1 MAIITTIKNSI
12 RMMNQGSFQNLC
24 DHILSK
30 MGYNNLVSLGSQA
43 GTQKTTKG
51 TPDTYCI
58 VDDNKYIFVEYT
70 TQEKQLFNKI
80 KSDIDKCLD
89 EKATGIEVSRIVEI
103 LYFHTSSNLS
113 PKQDNEIRSLC
124 REKGV
129 AISIYGIDWIAFN
142 LYRDNRSLAKEYL
155 NIQIDNNQIF
165 EVNDFIKQNS
175 LSDLAAPL
183 DNEFMFRAKELS
195 AIDDIFKIKD
205 VVVLVGRAGAGKT
218 RVAVEYAKKRAKNSM
233 EKVFCIRDNALPI
246 YEDLNYY
253 IGSPGHYFL
262 VVDDANQVADLSHI
276 LYYLTQ
282 KEKDINVKILITV
295 RDYALMDVRKK
306 IIEFTTFN
314 SVIISPFSDDEIV
327 EIVKVA
333 VGIKNQLYLDRIAEI
348 SSGNARIAMI
358 AGKTAKNENNLSSL
372 TDVSTLYESYYG
384 NAIKG
389 VGLSD
394 DKDLLVAFG
403 ITAFINSFHIDLLD
417 YLNPVFEASNISKD
431 DFLECI
437 YRLHSFE
444 LVDICNDKAV
454 KISEQCLSN
463 YILKYVFYDKKLVSL
478 SKMIN
483 AYFPINQSKTIS
495 AVNVLSNVFY
505 SEQMIAFVER
515 EIRTIWDDLSEINS
529 DHFFEFVKAFY
540 PINEMATLQLLK
552 QRIDSEE
559 AKKFDEKIIETKH
572 YFNDDIISIL
582 SGFYRCKNYSL
593 AIELL
598 LRYYQKRPD
607 LYQKVLEVIKQDY
620 IFNKYSEYNDF
631 LIEKELLRLIRE
643 YSNDWNDYAISYLF
657 MDVAKSML
665 DFRFDRLVSSN
676 NYSISYSY
684 TVLHSGDN
692 IIEWRCQVWDYL
704 LEAKRNPYFKNGFR
718 SIMRTYGRNSDEN
731 SLPII
736 QADCSGIFKIISECL
751 NSGIL
756 EDCIT
761 VDEYVSFLN
770 KHKLNGCISSEIV
783 DVFLCSEQLHIY
795 KTLIGDSPF
804 LCKDYEKEII
814 TRKQRIKA
822 LTTNSDFAAIQGVI
836 DICNNSFF
844 DNTYR
849 VKKGLEL
856 FFETLYESNHYF
868 VDAVRYY
875 LLTNTPQNLSP
886 ELILQYLFQMMDEKD
901 LLTFI
906 SLPTYSQKNE
916 WLFTYY
922 FLYPEEKIT
931 EDVLNNFYALLL
943 DDSENS
949 IHASCFRQ
957 ILFICKFNSVKEDA
971 FINCCKI
978 IYRKRKDNPNLVNS
992 FFHYMFHSYITP
1004 VDKVLELFS
1013 SNMDLLEKIYIFE
1026 VLYNEHFDNNETYFK
1041 ILAAID
1047 TEFVC
1052 RFFSTVI
1059 SQSEHFRVSDI
1070 SGQIQRVYEFD
1081 VYTEIFEKLAEMIV
1095 ASFKYYLHELQELF
1109 ETLLKYKDKEKV
1121 NMLIMFFIESH
1132 FSDENYMYCMFNAIA
1147 ELEDSE
1153 RITYIKAFLNQTQD
1167 IDASKKLPV
1176 VSETYSWSGS
1186 EVPIIEKNKAFIV
1199 KLNNEL
1205 HGLDFLDHK
1214 QYLEDKEKQLDDHIK
1229 EVQIREYIRGC

>member
-262 VVDDANQVADLSHI
+262 VVDDANQIAGLSHV

-282 KEKDINVKILITV
+282 KSKDIDVKILITV

-358 AGKTAKNENNLSSL
+358 AGKTANKENNLSSL
-372 TDVSTLYESYYG
+372 TDLSTLYESYYG

-394 DKDLLVAFG
+394 DKDLLVTFG
-403 ITAFINSFHIDLLD
+403 ITAFINSFRIDLLD
-417 YLNPVFEASNISKD
+417 YLDPVFEASNISKD

-463 YILKYVFYDKKLVSL
+463 YILKFVFYDKKLINL
-478 SKMIN
+478 AEMIK
-483 AYFPINQSKTIS
+483 AYFPINQSRTIS
-495 AVNVLSNVFY
+495 SVNVLTNVFY
-505 SEQMIAFVER
+505 SDQMITFVKNA
-515 EIRTIWDDLSEINS
+515 IRKIWDDLSKIDS
-529 DHFFEFVKAFY
+529 DRFFEFVKAFY
-540 PINEMATLQLLK
+540 PINETATLQIIK
-552 QRIDSEE
+552 QRIKNVETI
-559 AKKFDEKIIETKH
+559 AFDENIVKVDCCS
-572 YFNDDIISIL
+572 YDDIINIL
-582 SGFYRCKNYSL
+582 GGFYRCDNYSL
-593 AIELL
+593 AIELFL
-598 LRYYQKRPD
+598 LYYKKRPD
-607 LYQKVLEVIKQDY
+607 LYNRFLETIKQYY
-620 IFNKYSEYNDF
+620 IINKYSEYNNF
-631 LIEKELLRLIRE
+631 QIEKELLHLISK
-643 YSNDWNDYAISYLF
+643 YSNGWTDNAISYLF
-657 MDVAKSML
+657 MDVAKLML
-665 DFRFDRLVSSN
+665 SFRFERFESN
-676 NYSISYSY
+676 SDHSFAFSY
-684 TVLHSGDN
+684 VNIHSGES
-692 IIEWRCQVWDYL
+692 IVEWRSLVWKYL
-704 LEAKRNPYFKNGFR
+704 FDSRNNSYFKKCFHSLLRN
-718 SIMRTYGRNSDEN
+718 YGSD
-731 SLPII
+731 SDSDCSAII
-736 QADCSGIFKIISECL
+736 QADCFGIYKIFSEYMKKENL
-751 NSGIL
+751 A
-756 EDCIT
+756 DCIV
-761 VDEYVSFLN
+761 VDRFVSFLR
-770 KHKLNGCISSEIV
+770 KHDLSEYIKREIV
-783 DVFLCSEQLHIY
+783 DDFLASEQLNIY
-795 KTLIGDSPF
+795 KTLIGTPA
-804 LCKDYEKEII
+804 YEYKHYNEEII
-814 TRKQRIKA
+814 ERKQKIKF
-822 LTTNSDFAAIQGVI
+822 LIDNSDFSMIYCIINISKNDKSNQIFVH
-836 DICNNSFF
+836 
-844 DNTYR
+844 
-849 VKKGLEL
+849 L
-856 FFETLYESNHYF
+856 FFS
-868 VDAVRYY
+868 
-875 LLTNTPQNLSP
+875 
-886 ELILQYLFQMMDEKD
+886 
-901 LLTFI
+901 
-906 SLPTYSQKNE
+906 
-916 WLFTYY
+916 
-922 FLYPEEKIT
+922 
-931 EDVLNNFYALLL
+931 
-943 DDSENS
+943 
-949 IHASCFRQ
+949 
-957 ILFICKFNSVKEDA
+957 
-971 FINCCKI
+971 
-978 IYRKRKDNPNLVNS
+978 
-992 FFHYMFHSYITP
+992 
-1004 VDKVLELFS
+1004 
-1013 SNMDLLEKIYIFE
+1013 
-1026 VLYNEHFDNNETYFK
+1026 
-1041 ILAAID
+1041 
-1047 TEFVC
+1047 
-1052 RFFSTVI
+1052 
-1059 SQSEHFRVSDI
+1059 
-1070 SGQIQRVYEFD
+1070 
-1081 VYTEIFEKLAEMIV
+1081 
-1095 ASFKYYLHELQELF
+1095 
-1109 ETLLKYKDKEKV
+1109 
-1121 NMLIMFFIESH
+1121 
-1132 FSDENYMYCMFNAIA
+1132 
-1147 ELEDSE
+1147 
-1153 RITYIKAFLNQTQD
+1153 
-1167 IDASKKLPV
+1167 
-1176 VSETYSWSGS
+1176 
-1186 EVPIIEKNKAFIV
+1186 
-1199 KLNNEL
+1199 
-1205 HGLDFLDHK
+1205 
-1214 QYLEDKEKQLDDHIK
+1214 
-1229 EVQIREYIRGC
+1229 